1 MKTIWKSTV
10 GSIITAL
17 VMYTLAGLA
26 GSIIDA
32 VSNVGTDIMSYIWD
46 LAMALEGDMDFFEP
60 DAYDVGGIIAN
71 VLVVIGCFML
81 LSSLSQFKELQKS
94 EDTELNVGKVRS
106 GYVILILAVLIDF
119 IPLVG
124 SIFAFILYII
134 GNAKQIS
141 GYKNLC
147 KSESLPE
154 STRQGFDTLRLC
166 VVWILIGDIIGI
178 IPFIGDIVE
187 SIISFFVFFGM
198 INGWRTVRDHEP
210 DSTLVSPSNTSKE
223 ALNNVRLYDAAK
235 LAEIAGSEGIYNSE
249 LVLQCRHE
257 LEIRN
262 NSEALYEKIKELDDN
277 RINEIIGNSIAYS
290 EEFVYGCE
298 REKALRIETRKQEE
312 IQKKEANKKWWKKW
326 WWAVALVFVV
336 AEVVQYKVS
345 EWTEKPSE
353 EYGSAN
359 TPTIADFADEVVR
372 WISVVDVDDN
382 FRDLEKEHSLD
393 VQLEPYNEIILK
405 DISYGS
411 YDLKLT
417 ASFGEFQKSRK
428 AVPYQYDIF
437 ISFPYSRN
445 LIEKYKQL
453 YDELAKRLE
462 YGESVEFRYND
473 TDIETMF
480 DGNGFRIT
488 LGKDLY
494 LQSQDDWSQW

>member
-1 MKTIWKSTV
+1 MSRNRRIAYGVFLLIALLLYLFLPNREWGVETNVWYMLDYLIDIGGDISDYGLMLVYLSIPVLALIILFISDSKDLNGVISLLWAIPVIISISRRSWGEEDIYINSICYAV
-10 GSIITAL
+10 SCLIGSII
-17 VMYTLAGLA
+17 
-26 GSIIDA
+26 
-32 VSNVGTDIMSYIWD
+32 
-46 LAMALEGDMDFFEP
+46 
-60 DAYDVGGIIAN
+60 
-71 VLVVIGCFML
+71 VLSGKNEKA
-81 LSSLSQFKELQKS
+81 SLSE
-94 EDTELNVGKVRS
+94 
-106 GYVILILAVLIDF
+106 
-119 IPLVG
+119 
-124 SIFAFILYII
+124 
-134 GNAKQIS
+134 
-141 GYKNLC
+141 
-147 KSESLPE
+147 
-154 STRQGFDTLRLC
+154 
-166 VVWILIGDIIGI
+166 
-178 IPFIGDIVE
+178 
-187 SIISFFVFFGM
+187 
-198 INGWRTVRDHEP
+198 
-210 DSTLVSPSNTSKE
+210 
-223 ALNNVRLYDAAK
+223 
-235 LAEIAGSEGIYNSE
+235 
-249 LVLQCRHE
+249 
-257 LEIRN
+257 
-262 NSEALYEKIKELDDN
+262 
-277 RINEIIGNSIAYS
+277 
-290 EEFVYGCE
+290 
-298 REKALRIETRKQEE
+298 EE

-326 WWAVALVFVV
+326 WWAVALVFIV

-345 EWTEKPSE
+345 ELTEKPAE
-353 EYGSAN
+353 EYGSTN

-393 VQLEPYNEIILK
+393 VQLEPYNEIVLK

-494 LQSQDDWSQW
+494 LLSQDDWSQW